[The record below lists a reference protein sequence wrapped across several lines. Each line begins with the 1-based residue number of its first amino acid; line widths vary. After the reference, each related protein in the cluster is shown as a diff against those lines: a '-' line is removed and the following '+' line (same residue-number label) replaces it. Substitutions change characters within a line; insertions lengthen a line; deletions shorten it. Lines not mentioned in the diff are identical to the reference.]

1 MSEKIY
7 FSNPKKFSVKRSA
20 VNLITRLHYS
30 IAPNHAR
37 QVARKLLLTPSRVA
51 VRNAKPTDIVVGQ
64 IDSSEGVL
72 TTYTLGEGPV
82 WVLTHGWSG
91 SSSQFFPL
99 MEYIASQGYTAL
111 AYDHPAHGE
120 SGGLYGHMP
129 AFIIGLEA
137 ILDSVDEVAG
147 LVGHSMGT
155 AAALECHHTK
165 LVDKPFLLIAPVL
178 NYVENLLS
186 SVARSGYS
194 LKLFNSVVDE
204 IADQYQ
210 YPVQAVDPFAKL
222 SKRNART
229 IIVHDKNDKFANYS
243 ISQKASQQME
253 RVCLVT
259 TQGQGHGRIMK
270 SEPVKASFDQL
281 AVAEENING

>member
-7 FSNPKKFSVKRSA
+7 FSNPKKFSVKRSV

-30 IAPNHAR
+30 IAPDHAR
-37 QVARKLLLTPSRVA
+37 KVARKLLLTPSRIA
-51 VRNAKPTDIVVGQ
+51 AKNTKPTGLHIGQ
-64 IDSSEGVL
+64 VDSSEGAL
-72 TTYTLGEGPV
+72 TTYQLGEGPV

-111 AYDHPAHGE
+111 AYDHPAHGD

-204 IADQYQ
+204 IADQYR
-210 YPVQAVDPFAKL
+210 YPVQAVDPFTKL
-222 SKRNART
+222 GRRTVKT
-229 IIVHDKNDKFANYS
+229 IIVHDKNDKFADYS
-243 ISQKASQQME
+243 ISHKASQKME

-270 SEPVKASFDQL
+270 SAPVKESFDQL
-281 AVAEENING
+281 TMAQENIND